1 MIKNVKMHVTPEQTA
16 KIQKVVFENNGS
28 WENKTKTI
36 NWLIITAGGGISWAT
51 TDTLKCYS
59 EISAEEWLQDAL
71 DKFPIYKMH
80 KSGCFIVRFDYIYE
94 GEVVWVKSN
103 SGISREVGEY
113 ETDWVA
119 EYSTDWKHVDINL
132 YLSTTQPDTPSK
144 YQNKLEKESEQEDI
158 QPGTIVIA
166 TRKSTSDK
174 FKDYSWQGTYYGK
187 LNEHYLLDYNGT
199 HYQVADSISVIPTL
213 TKKEAKQK
221 VSELFANS
229 KNVSSE
235 KIRNIIDLIKD

>member
-1 MIKNVKMHVTPEQTA
+1 MKLDNVKMLVKPHQTRE
-16 KIQKVVFENNGS
+16 IQRIIWSQGGY
-28 WENKTKTI
+28 WGNKTKTSDYLHI
-36 NWLIITAGGGISWAT
+36 ENSKLSWVNKNCNAELVDADEWIREYNKEWIGNRTIFNLEKYVLSGSPVSVSKDEKEYIKYLQANDYEIT
-51 TDTLKCYS
+51 
-59 EISAEEWLQDAL
+59 
-71 DKFPIYKMH
+71 
-80 KSGCFIVRFDYIYE
+80 YE
-94 GEVVWVKSN
+94 GKTGYTMTKRININTVTKTPD
-103 SGISREVGEY
+103 ISDNY
-113 ETDWVA
+113 IQDIA
-119 EYSTDWKHVDINL
+119 E
-132 YLSTTQPDTPSK
+132 
-144 YQNKLEKESEQEDI
+144 I

>member
-1 MIKNVKMHVTPEQTA
+1 MKLDNVKMLVKPHQTRE
-16 KIQKVVFENNGS
+16 IQRIIWSQGGY
-28 WENKTKTI
+28 WGNKTKTSDYLHI
-36 NWLIITAGGGISWAT
+36 ENSKLSWVNKNCNAELVDADEWIREYNKEWIGNRTIFNLEKYVLSSSPVSVSKDEKEYIKYLQANDYEIT
-51 TDTLKCYS
+51 
-59 EISAEEWLQDAL
+59 
-71 DKFPIYKMH
+71 
-80 KSGCFIVRFDYIYE
+80 YE
-94 GEVVWVKSN
+94 GKTGYTMTKRININTVTKTPD
-103 SGISREVGEY
+103 ISDNY
-113 ETDWVA
+113 IQDIA
-119 EYSTDWKHVDINL
+119 E
-132 YLSTTQPDTPSK
+132 
-144 YQNKLEKESEQEDI
+144 I

>member
-1 MIKNVKMHVTPEQTA
+1 MKLDNVKMLVKPHQTRE
-16 KIQKVVFENNGS
+16 IQRIIWSQGGYWS
-28 WENKTKTI
+28 NKTKTSDYLHI
-36 NWLIITAGGGISWAT
+36 ENSKLSWVNKNCNAELVDADEWIREYNKEWIGNRTIFNLEKYVLSSSPVSVSKDEKEYIKYLQANDYEIT
-51 TDTLKCYS
+51 
-59 EISAEEWLQDAL
+59 
-71 DKFPIYKMH
+71 
-80 KSGCFIVRFDYIYE
+80 YE
-94 GEVVWVKSN
+94 GKTGYTMTKRININTVTKTPD
-103 SGISREVGEY
+103 ISDNY
-113 ETDWVA
+113 IQ
-119 EYSTDWKHVDINL
+119 DIAN
-132 YLSTTQPDTPSK
+132 
-144 YQNKLEKESEQEDI
+144 I